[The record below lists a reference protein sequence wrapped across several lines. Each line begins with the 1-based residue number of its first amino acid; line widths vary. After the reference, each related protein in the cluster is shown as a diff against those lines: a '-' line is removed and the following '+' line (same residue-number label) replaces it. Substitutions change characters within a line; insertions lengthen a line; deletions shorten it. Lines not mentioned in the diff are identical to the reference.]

1 MAAFLNVC
9 RFNPTLGGTTDWTYS
24 SAVTGYNSP
33 ALAGV
38 VNGAVYKYRAES
50 TDLSQWEIGQGAYNT
65 GTGVLARTTVLQNS
79 SGSGTATGQSGAGSK
94 ISFSAAPTVAIVA
107 IKEDLLAIDEANSF
121 TTTQQ
126 AVGRANLMAGIAD
139 LWERVGAEPSLD
151 LLADDIAAMFTTTR
165 ASTGTYFDAD
175 GLLKTAAANVPRVQY
190 NPVTRQNEGY
200 LYESGAT
207 NLLVRSQEFD
217 NASWGKIGATITAN
231 AITAPDGTLTADKL
245 VEDTSTGGH
254 IASGGFSVTSGVLY
268 VASCFL
274 KAAGRGFAFLAVN
287 TGFPVTAISV
297 NLTTGAVT
305 SAVGTPLN
313 AVCTVIGD
321 GWYRASFYVAA
332 TSTTTASVNVY
343 NSADGVWANRSYL
356 GDGASGVY
364 LWGAMVEG
372 SAAASYATSYIRTHG
387 APVAR
392 SVDVPTLATDTSWF
406 SLTEGTF
413 LIDMT
418 PLGLQAGAAAEL
430 ISFDDGASTNHY
442 RIRFGSVIAGAEFTV
457 SSGGVNQV
465 DTGSFG
471 VTAARGRYSFAYA
484 VNDFAFTK
492 DAQTVAT
499 DVSGSLAASITRLA
513 LGLNQGGAHRIHR
526 VAYWPKR
533 LTNAQLQLLTAVS

>member
-1 MAAFLNVC
+1 MAGFVNNVL
-9 RFNPTLGGTTDWTYS
+9 FTPTLGGTTDWVV
-24 SAVTGYNSP
+24 SAAVGGFNTP
-33 ALAGV
+33 AGA
-38 VNGAVYKYRAES
+38 GAVDGMTYKYRAES
-50 TDLSQWEIGQGAYNT
+50 ADLSQWEVGEGIYT
-65 GTGVLARTTVLQNS
+65 
-79 SGSGTATGQSGAGSK
+79 SGTTTLTRASVSLNSLGTTAK
-94 ISFSAAPTVAIVA
+94 INFSTVPQVGIVTLA
-107 IKEDLLAIDEANSF
+107 QDLLGVDQSNSWS
-121 TTTQQ
+121 TTQQ
-126 AVGRANLMAGIAD
+126 AMARLTNLNAGIAD

-245 VEDTSTGGH
+245 VENTSTGGH
-254 IASGGFSVTSGVLY
+254 IAVGGFSVTSGVLY

-274 KAAGRGFAFLAVN
+274 KAAGRGFAFLTVN

-343 NSADGVWANRSYL
+343 NSADGVWANRNYL

-372 SAAASYATSYIRTHG
+372 SAAASYATSYIPTTS
-387 APVAR
+387 ATVAR
-392 SVDVPTLATDTSWF
+392 SADVPTLATDTSWF
-406 SLTEGTF
+406 NLTEGTF

-442 RIRFGSVIAGAEFTV
+442 RIRFGSVIAGADFTV

-492 DAQTVAT
+492 DGQTVLT
-499 DVSGSLAASITRLA
+499 DVSGSLAASITRLV
-513 LGLNQGGAHRIHR
+513 LGLNQGGAHRVHR